1 MGRPPLAASMIW
13 IIGEYAD
20 RIANAAELL
29 EQLTTTFEE
38 DSVNVQLQLLTATV
52 KLFLK
57 KPDAGK
63 DLVQRVLQL
72 ATTGSDNPDLRDRGY
87 IYWRLLSTDPAIAK
101 VRQAAPQNCGEAAPA
116 HRAGEMAFHGAPLWQ
131 AVVLAEKPPIA
142 DTTDALAGSLLDEL
156 INNLGTIA
164 SVYHKPPSS
173 FLTGGKIAPLSV
185 KQLQKLVYAAARPP
199 ACSLARTASVLTGP
213 LRRSRRRAVRRRR
226 EEDREEG
233 LAEIVVVDNAVSGTI
248 PRRRPPQLALAAPKP
263 LRLPEVWRL
272 RRRFR
277 GRRGG
282 CRGKRQPARPGRGR
296 QWHGRHAGLCW

>member
-1 MGRPPLAASMIW
+1 MIW

-101 VRQAAPQNCGEAAPA
+101 VRRTTSQNWCEAVRA
-116 HRAGEMAFHGAPLWQ
+116 HRIGEVGFRGAWLWQ

-142 DTTDALAGSLLDEL
+142 DTTDVLAGSLLDEL
-156 INNLGTIA
+156 ISNLGTIA

-173 FLTGGKIAPLSV
+173 FLTGGKVAPLSV
-185 KQLQKLVYAAARPP
+185 KQLQKLVYVAAHVST
-199 ACSLARTASVLTGP
+199 CELASSASVLTKP
-213 LRRSRRRAVRRRR
+213 CPSRSAVC
-226 EEDREEG
+226 
-233 LAEIVVVDNAVSGTI
+233 
-248 PRRRPPQLALAAPKP
+248 AAPQ
-263 LRLPEVWRL
+263 
-272 RRRFR
+272 
-277 GRRGG
+277 GG
-282 CRGKRQPARPGRGR
+282 GPGRGP
-296 QWHGRHAGLCW
+296 GRDCRGGQCRVRYAPSRR